1 MKKIIYVLLGLIL
14 VILLAG
20 VIRFNFTNDDIY
32 VENSDGNIVKYAS
45 DQLDKIGYQSEVM
58 LKLFSI
64 KTADDLVIDIPIS
77 DTPPTKVAVRLTSF
91 VDFGTVQGVAQ
102 GDYVAGAERGR
113 VIFDYMKIT
122 TVHLGDPRDQIYFV
136 APFSVS
142 NQGSGVFYYI
152 GLFVQDIKKMNIRHL
167 DSYYI
172 GDRIKVINIDNF
184 DEQITVSFITRSADT
199 SYADKPD
206 QSEFLTLTI
215 ITPDEPKLIPYKGM
229 HPSWDRNHDG
239 VNDCEDEGSCD
250 HSINYT
256 EPRP

>member
-14 VILLAG
+14 VILLVG
-20 VIRFNFTNDDIY
+20 IIRFNFTNDDIY
-32 VENSDGNIVKYAS
+32 VENSDGDIVKYAS

-64 KTADDLVIDIPIS
+64 KTADDLVINIPIS
-77 DTPPTKVAVRLTSF
+77 DTPPTSAAVRLTSLA
-91 VDFGTVQGVAQ
+91 DFGTAQGVAQ
-102 GDYVAGAERGR
+102 GDYVAGEERGR
-113 VIFDYMKIT
+113 VIFDYMKIMA
-122 TVHLGDPRDQIYFV
+122 VNLGVPSERIYFV

-167 DSYYI
+167 DSHYI
-172 GDRIKVINIDNF
+172 GDRIKVTNINNF

-199 SYADKPD
+199 SYTDKPD
-206 QSEFLTLTI
+206 QSQFLTLTI
-215 ITPDEPKLIPYKGM
+215 TTPDEPKLIPYKGM
-229 HPSWDRNHDG
+229 HSSWDRNRDG

-250 HSINYT
+250 HTINYT